1 VIELWT
7 CHFLHWGWQHA
18 LLNAVAA
25 VPPIVAMRR
34 HKSAWLFLPFLFAAA
49 PFIALAVRAG
59 FAGEYRGASGLVVA
73 MWVFAGVLLRNRVL
87 LVVIAAKLTAE
98 ALGVLPSHDA
108 FATVSIAHY
117 AGAVAGLAGGISGY
131 SRWTSWP
138 SPARAALPDG
148 PARSAPAE
156 SRGRRA
162 AAPS

>member
-1 VIELWT
+1 MIELWT

-25 VPPIVAMRR
+25 VPPIVAMPRSRR
-34 HKSAWLFLPFLFAAA
+34 WLFLPFLFAAA

-98 ALGVLPSHDA
+98 ALGLLPSHDA

-117 AGAVAGLAGGISGY
+117 AGAVAGLVGAVTKEKA
-131 SRWTSWP
+131 RSWP
-138 SPARAALPDG
+138 G
-148 PARSAPAE
+148 NGRSALECADWV
-156 SRGRRA
+156 A
-162 AAPS
+162 AKNLGSATPLI

>member
-1 VIELWT
+1 MIELWT

-25 VPPIVAMRR
+25 VPPIVTMRR
-34 HKSAWLFLPFLFAAA
+34 HKSALLLLPFLFAAA

-87 LVVIAAKLTAE
+87 LVIIVAKLTAE
-98 ALGVLPSHDA
+98 AFGVLPSQDA

-117 AGAVAGLAGGISGY
+117 AGAVAGLVGAIVASKENA
-131 SRWTSWP
+131 RSWP
-138 SPARAALPDG
+138 G
-148 PARSAPAE
+148 NGRSALECADWV
-156 SRGRRA
+156 A
-162 AAPS
+162 AKNLGSATRQI

>member
-25 VPPIVAMRR
+25 LPPIVAMRSR
-34 HKSAWLFLPFLFAAA
+34 RDYLLFIPFLLIAA

-73 MWVFAGVLLRNRVL
+73 MWVFAGVRLRNRVL
-87 LVVIAAKLTAE
+87 LAVIAAKLAAE
-98 ALGVLPSHDA
+98 ALDLLPSHDA

-117 AGAVAGLAGGISGY
+117 AGAVAGLLGGISGY
-131 SRWTSWP
+131 SRSTSLP
-138 SPARAALPDG
+138 FPARAALPDG
-148 PARSAPAE
+148 LALSAPAE

-162 AAPS
+162 VALS

>member
-7 CHFLHWGWQHA
+7 CHFLHWGWQHG

-34 HKSAWLFLPFLFAAA
+34 HKSALLFLPFLFVAA
-49 PFIALAVRAG
+49 PFIALAVRAS

-98 ALGVLPSHDA
+98 ALGLLPSHDA

-117 AGAVAGLAGGISGY
+117 AGAVAGLVGAVTKEKA
-131 SRWTSWP
+131 RSWP
-138 SPARAALPDG
+138 G
-148 PARSAPAE
+148 NGRSALECADWV
-156 SRGRRA
+156 A
-162 AAPS
+162 AKNLGSATRQI

>member
-18 LLNAVAA
+18 LLNALAA
-25 VPPIVAMRR
+25 LPPIVAMPRSRR
-34 HKSAWLFLPFLFAAA
+34 WLFLPFLFAAA

-87 LVVIAAKLTAE
+87 LAVIAAKLAAE
-98 ALGVLPSHDA
+98 ALDLLPSHDA

-117 AGAVAGLAGGISGY
+117 AGAVAGLVGGISGY
-131 SRWTSWP
+131 SRATSWP
-138 SPARAALPDG
+138 SPARAALPVG
-148 PARSAPAE
+148 PGWSTPAE
-156 SRGRRA
+156 WRGRRA
-162 AAPS
+162 AAW

>member
-1 VIELWT
+1 MIDLWT

-34 HKSAWLFLPFLFAAA
+34 HQSAWLFLPFLFAAA

-73 MWVFAGVLLRNRVL
+73 MWVFAGVLLRHRVL
-87 LVVIAAKLTAE
+87 LVVIAAKLAAE
-98 ALGVLPSHDA
+98 ALGLLPSHDA

-117 AGAVAGLAGGISGY
+117 AGAVAGLLGATIAY
-131 SRWTSWP
+131 KQKARSWP
-138 SPARAALPDG
+138 G
-148 PARSAPAE
+148 NGRSALECADWV
-156 SRGRRA
+156 A
-162 AAPS
+162 AKILGSATRQI

>member
-1 VIELWT
+1 MIELWT

-25 VPPIVAMRR
+25 VPPIVAMPRSRR
-34 HKSAWLFLPFLFAAA
+34 WLFLPFLVAAA

-87 LVVIAAKLTAE
+87 LAVIAAKLTAE
-98 ALGVLPSHDA
+98 ALGLLPAHDP
-108 FATVSIAHY
+108 FVTVPIAHY
-117 AGAVAGLAGGISGY
+117 AGAVAGLIGGISGY
-131 SRWTSWP
+131 SRSTSWP

-148 PARSAPAE
+148 LALSVPAE
-156 SRGRRA
+156 SRARSA

>member
-1 VIELWT
+1 MIELWT

-25 VPPIVAMRR
+25 VPPLVAMRR
-34 HKSAWLFLPFLFAAA
+34 HKSALLFVPFLVVAA
-49 PFIALAVRAG
+49 PFIALAVRAA

-98 ALGVLPSHDA
+98 ALGLLPSHDV
-108 FATVSIAHY
+108 FTTVSIAHY
-117 AGAVAGLAGGISGY
+117 AGAVAGLVGGISGY
-131 SRWTSWP
+131 SRSTSWP

-148 PARSAPAE
+148 LARSAPAE
-156 SRGRRA
+156 WRGRRA
-162 AAPS
+162 AARP